1 MLFHCGNF
9 GLKDKPKRKNMT
21 NIFSIDIDN
30 SAGIATIDIEGTIG
44 APDYSGSGKVAT
56 YEEFKTKITEIADLN
71 VRKVVVNIR
80 STGGDVNDALLI
92 YDALKATNRKVETIC
107 YGYTASAATI
117 IAQAA
122 SAGERKMSAN
132 GLYLIHQA
140 STYADG
146 NANELDAKAE
156 LLKKTDERIAAIYA
170 AASGRS
176 AEEFSTL
183 MSENNGKGKWLSAE
197 EALAA
202 GLIDSIVN
210 ASKIN
215 NQFNPEEQGLPAL
228 PQNHNAMEQNDTK
241 PTAVERFLTWLGIT
255 DKVEVANI
263 EDALAAKEV
272 EVNNLTA
279 ERDAAV
285 ANVATLEAERDTLK
299 QTIADNE
306 VEIANLKAQLD
317 EAKAMVV
324 QATAPTQQVDDPDPQ
339 AKGAVKTANQQAYDA
354 DVNAF
359 KHNN

>member
-1 MLFHCGNF
+1 
-9 GLKDKPKRKNMT
+9 MT
-21 NIFSIDIDN
+21 NIFTVNIDN

-140 STYADG
+140 STYAEG
-146 NANELDAKAE
+146 NANAMDAKAD

-170 AASGRS
+170 AASGRP
-176 AEEFSTL
+176 AEEFAAL
-183 MSENNGKGKWLSAE
+183 MGENSGNGKWLSAD

-202 GLIDSIVN
+202 GLIDTIIN
-210 ASKIN
+210 ATTIN
-215 NQFNPEEQGLPAL
+215 NKFNPEEQGLPAL
-228 PQNHNAMEQNDTK
+228 PQNHNAMENNDTK

-285 ANVATLEAERDTLK
+285 ANVATLEAERDTLR

-317 EAKAMVV
+317 EAKAMAV
-324 QATAPTQQVDDPDPQ
+324 QPTTPPQNVADPDPQ
-339 AKGAVKTANQQAYDA
+339 AGGAVKTANQQAYDA

>member
-44 APDYSGSGKVAT
+44 APDYSGNGNVAT
-56 YEEFKTKITEIADLN
+56 YEAFKSKLAEINDLN
-71 VRKVVVNIR
+71 IRKVVVNLR

-92 YDALKATNRKVETIC
+92 YDALKEVNRKVETIC

-122 SAGERKMSAN
+122 STGERKMSAN

-146 NANELDAKAE
+146 NANELDAKAD
-156 LLKKTDERIAAIYA
+156 LLKKTDERIAAIYS
-170 AASGRS
+170 AASGRPS
-176 AEEFSTL
+176 EEFAAL
-183 MSENNGKGKWLSAE
+183 MAENNGKGKWLSAE

-202 GLIDSIVN
+202 GLIDTIVN

-241 PTAVERFLTWLGIT
+241 PTVAERFLSWLGIT
-255 DKVEVANI
+255 DKVEIADFEERI
-263 EDALAAKEV
+263 TAKEA

-285 ANVATLEAERDTLK
+285 ANVATLEAECDTLK

-306 VEIANLKAQLD
+306 VEITNLKAQLD
-317 EAKAMVV
+317 EAKAMAV

-359 KHNN
+359 KH